1 MSIEFYNV
9 KKRKKVKIDEK
20 SVQKIKYLRKT
31 TKGEEQVRYAVKA
44 VDDDKTN
51 LTKFLSKADWE
62 KLSAPEA
69 KPSVKTAAKK

>member
-1 MSIEFYNV
+1 MAIEFYNV

-20 SVQKIKYLRKT
+20 SVQKVKYQRKT
-31 TKGEEQVRYAVKA
+31 SAGETQVRYAVKA

-62 KLSAPEA
+62 KLSAPE
-69 KPSVKTAAKK
+69 VKAPVKK